1 MPRFV
6 SRHRVIIC
14 LLFLVSLLSP
24 ALVPG
29 AGAQSAGSP
38 VLSIA
43 SAVALPST
51 LLTVQGDKFTAGGL
65 VYLAIYDRWGAEVH
79 DHVWAVASTAHF
91 GANGSAD
98 PAQGY
103 AAAGTLREVIDLV
116 PATVF
121 GPNGSQDPAQGYVA
135 GFDAPSGAVYGPD
148 GSQDPAQGFAPD
160 SGDAAVDISCG
171 RDLMVRAYDVAAATW
186 SNLLDVTARC

>member
-14 LLFLVSLLSP
+14 LLFLVSLLPP

-29 AGAQSAGSP
+29 ASAQTAGSP

-51 LLTVQGDKFTAGGL
+51 LLTVQGNEFTAGGL
-65 VYLAIYDRWGAEVH
+65 VYLAIYDRWGTDVH
-79 DHVWAVASTAHF
+79 EPIWAVASTAHF
-91 GANGSAD
+91 GANGSID

-103 AAAGTLREVIDLV
+103 AAAGTLREVIDLA

-121 GPNGSQDPAQGYVA
+121 GPNGSADPAQGYVAGVDAPSGDIYGPNGSQDPAQG
-135 GFDAPSGAVYGPD
+135 
-148 GSQDPAQGFAPD
+148 FARG
-160 SGDAAVDISCG
+160 GDQAIASSNGC
-171 RDLMVRAYDVAAATW
+171 DLMVRAYDVAAASW
-186 SNLLDVTARC
+186 SNLLDVTAGC